1 MSTPLL
7 ERVRGALGQD
17 FEIIRPLGQGGMA
30 SVFLAREKAL
40 NRLVAIKVLDPELGA
55 SPVFRNRFQ
64 REAETAAALQH
75 PNIVSILRVGA
86 AGDLA
91 YIVMAYVDGGS
102 LADRM
107 ARQGQL
113 PFHEAVRVAREVAS
127 ALGAAHRRGFLHRD
141 VKPQNIL
148 LDSETGRALVV
159 DFGIAGTVAGSQ
171 GSGPADDRL
180 TG

>member
-107 ARQGQL
+107 ARQG
-113 PFHEAVRVAREVAS
+113 
-127 ALGAAHRRGFLHRD
+127 
-141 VKPQNIL
+141 
-148 LDSETGRALVV
+148 
-159 DFGIAGTVAGSQ
+159 
-171 GSGPADDRL
+171 
-180 TG
+180 